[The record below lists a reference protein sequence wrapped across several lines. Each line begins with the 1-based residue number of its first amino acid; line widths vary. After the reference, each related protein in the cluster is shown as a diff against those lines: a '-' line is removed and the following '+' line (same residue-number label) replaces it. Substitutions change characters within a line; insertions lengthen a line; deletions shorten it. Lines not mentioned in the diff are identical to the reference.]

1 VARLSTSLSV
11 AIIAAA
17 LLAPGAPAS
26 ADTVTSQGPVRF
38 EAGPDTVLELDD
50 GRRFLDTVELRLAPD
65 GTGVLVN
72 ELSMDAYLAGVAEMP
87 PRWHGEALKA
97 QAVAARTY
105 AWRSIRRGTFE
116 SRGLGYDICG
126 TVACQVFTGTEV
138 VEERSFGPRWQAAVE
153 ETRDEVLLEEDGGP
167 ILARYFSSSGGRT
180 MPNEVVFPET
190 GAFPYLVGVEDP
202 DDELSPLHRW
212 EATFTRE
219 EFDDVLSRGES
230 LAAAVPVA
238 DVERDGDVRDPQA
251 SVVVTGEDGTT
262 VDVGAQTF
270 REFVSRIAP
279 ERHPDRFPGPRLDG
293 SGRLPATLPS
303 SRFAFEVTEDEVL
316 VTGLGWGHGVG
327 MGQYGAHGK
336 ALRGMSYDDILAE
349 YYNGL
354 TPTRSEAV
362 PDRVRVGLDVAET
375 TSVRAEGPVRILA
388 GGDVVAEASLGRWEI
403 AAGEGVIALEP
414 PAQRDAGLE
423 VGATERVEGGLASPG
438 HVVVETSVNKPVL
451 LRLDVRDADG
461 ELVLRRHLGVAEEGA
476 HMATWRL
483 EDAEGERVDE
493 GAYRVGLLGVDE
505 HEAEDGAPLT
515 VDVEPDED
523 RGAGSTVAGWVDGV
537 LTSPVRLA
545 AILLALLAVVVGA
558 RGLRRGST

>member
-1 VARLSTSLSV
+1 
-11 AIIAAA
+11 
-17 LLAPGAPAS
+17 
-26 ADTVTSQGPVRF
+26 VRF

-65 GTGVLVN
+65 GTGVLIN
-72 ELSMDAYLAGVAEMP
+72 ELSMDDYLAGVAEMP

-116 SRGLGYDICG
+116 ARGLGYDICG

-153 ETRDEVLLEEDGGP
+153 ETSDEVLLEEDGGP

-190 GAFPYLVGVEDP
+190 GSYPYLVGVEDP

-212 EATFTRE
+212 EASFTRE

-230 LAAAVPVA
+230 LASAVPVA
-238 DVERDGDVRDPQA
+238 DVVRDGDVRDPHA
-251 SVVVTGEDGTT
+251 SVVVTGEDGAT
-262 VDVGAQTF
+262 VEVGAQTF

-279 ERHPDRFPGPRLDG
+279 APPPGPLPRPAA
-293 SGRLPATLPS
+293 GRLGPAAGDPAIEPVRL
-303 SRFAFEVTEDEVL
+303 RGHRRRGAGHE
-316 VTGLGWGHGVG
+316 GLGWGHGVG

-336 ALRGMSYDDILAE
+336 ALRGMTYDDILAE

-354 TPTRSEAV
+354 TPTRSDEV

-388 GGDVVAEASLGRWEI
+388 GDDVVAEAALGRWEI
-403 AAGEGVIALEP
+403 ATGTGGIVLEP
-414 PAQRDAGLE
+414 PAQRGAELE
-423 VGATERVEGGLASPG
+423 VGATERVEGGLGSPG
-438 HVVVETSVNKPVL
+438 HVVVEASVNKPVR
-451 LRLDVRDADG
+451 LRLDVRDAEG
-461 ELVLRRHLGVAEEGA
+461 ELVLRRHLGVAEEGT

-483 EDAEGERVDE
+483 EDAEGERVEE

-505 HEAEDGAPLT
+505 DEMEDGAPLT
-515 VDVEPDED
+515 VDVETGED
-523 RGAGSTVAGWVDGV
+523 RGTGLAGWVDGV
-537 LTSPVRLA
+537 LTSPVRLV